1 MIVVT
6 VARKPLGQTV
16 ALSTQQH
23 GTGALNID
31 ACRLP
36 VGDGEQ
42 LSVPQSSPS
51 RRQGVVGRDLGIT
64 NTQEAAFQRAQEES
78 IARTM
83 AMGRWPANLIL
94 SSASAA
100 DVDNQ
105 MGPVGNHTARVALF
119 DNAQKATSY
128 NIAPEG
134 HFAYDY
140 GDKGPVSRFFKVVE
154 P

>member
-6 VARKPLGQTV
+6 VAPKPLGQTV

-36 VGDGEQ
+36 VGDEVVQAGLTNPEN
-42 LSVPQSSPS
+42 
-51 RRQGVVGRDLGIT
+51 RRGVVGRDLGFT
-64 NTQEAAFQRAQEES
+64 NTPITRFQQAQQES

-83 AMGRWPANLIL
+83 SMGRWPANLIL
-94 SSASAA
+94 SPASAT

-105 MGPVGNHTARVALF
+105 MGPVGNNTARVALF
-119 DNAQKATSY
+119 DNAQEATSY

-140 GDKGPVSRFFKVVE
+140 GDKGPVSRFFKVVD